1 MKVAY
6 FVSMKEKLE
15 TFISNEIYLLFKEKF
30 QISIFSTLGK
40 VDNINIRNV
49 NFKINKFSFFSF
61 IINFIFLIFTKPYKI
76 LLLFQQSIKNNGLIE
91 FIFAISWYLKIRN
104 KFDLLHASFG
114 DRKLFIAYY
123 LSKLSK
129 IKLSVTIHAHEIYAQ
144 PNRKLFIM
152 SMKHASLIT
161 TISNKNKYLLS
172 KKYLIDKNKINV
184 VKLPIDTEFWDKK
197 TKINILTVARF
208 TPRKGW
214 YDLLTLAKKISDK
227 FHFIA
232 VGFGDLKLEEEIYK
246 RNLEN
251 KITIYR
257 DLNSSQIK
265 KLMEFCDIFFLPS
278 KNNKKEGSE
287 GIPVVLMEAMSMQ
300 MKILTT
306 SDGSIEEL
314 VEHEIVDPGNISK
327 MLKIL
332 NKLGNSK
339 FYKKGYSNRKKVI
352 KLHNINNFKKFK
364 DHIEKTKKK

>member
-15 TFISNEIYLLFKEKF
+15 TFISNEIYLLFKEKMK
-30 QISIFSTLGK
+30 ISIFSTLSK
-40 VDNINIRNV
+40 VDGININNTY
-49 NFKINKFSFFSF
+49 FKVNKFNLLSC
-61 IINFIFLIFTKPYKI
+61 IINSIFLIFTKPYTFII
-76 LLLFQQSIKNNGLIE
+76 LFKHSIKNNGFIE
-91 FIFAISWYLKIRN
+91 FIFAISWYLKIRS

-114 DRKLFIAYY
+114 DRKLFISYY
-123 LSKLSK
+123 LSRLSK

-144 PNRKLFIM
+144 PNKKLFVD
-152 SMKHASLIT
+152 SMRHASLVT

-172 KKYLIDKNKINV
+172 KKYQIDENKINV
-184 VKLPIDTEFWDKK
+184 VKLPVNTDFWKNK
-197 TKINILTVARF
+197 IKINILTVARF

-214 YDLLTLAKKISDK
+214 YDLLTVAKKISDK

-232 VGFGDLKLEEEIYK
+232 VGFGDLNLEKEVHK
-246 RNLEN
+246 RNLED

-257 DLNSSQIK
+257 DLNALQIK

-287 GIPVVLMEAMSMQ
+287 GIPVVLMEAMSMG

-314 VEHEIVDPGNISK
+314 VESEIVEPGNTSK
-327 MLKIL
+327 MTKIL
-332 NKLGNSK
+332 NKLGNRK
-339 FYKKGYSNRKKVI
+339 FNKKGYFNRKKVI
-352 KLHNINNFKKFK
+352 KLHNINNLKKFK
-364 DHIEKTKKK
+364 SYLEKA

>member
-1 MKVAY
+1 MRVAY

-40 VDNINIRNV
+40 VDYININ
-49 NFKINKFSFFSF
+49 NFNFRVNKF
-61 IINFIFLIFTKPYKI
+61 NFLSLIFNLIFLIFTKPFKT
-76 LLLFQQSIKNNGLIE
+76 LLLFIQSIKNDGFVEL
-91 FIFAISWYLKIRN
+91 IFAISWYLKIRN

-123 LSKLSK
+123 LSKLSNT
-129 IKLSVTIHAHEIYAQ
+129 KLSVTIHAHEIYAQ
-144 PNRKLFIM
+144 PNRKLFIE
-152 SMKHASLIT
+152 SMKHTSLIT

-172 KKYLIDKNKINV
+172 KEYQINENKIEV
-184 VKLPIDTEFWDKK
+184 IKLPINTKFWDKK
-197 TKINILTVARF
+197 KKINILTVARF

-214 YDLLTLAKKISDK
+214 YDLLDVAKKINNK

-232 VGFGDLKLEEEIYK
+232 VGFGDLNLEKEVHR

-257 DLNSSQIK
+257 DLNSAQIK

-306 SDGSIEEL
+306 SDGSINEL
-314 VEHEIVDPGNISK
+314 VDNEIVEPGDITK
-327 MLKIL
+327 MIKVLT
-332 NKLGNSK
+332 KLGNIR
-339 FYKKGYSNRKKVI
+339 FYKKGNLNRRKVI

-364 DHIEKTKKK
+364 NYLEKTKKK

>member
-1 MKVAY
+1 MRVAY

-30 QISIFSTLGK
+30 QIAIFSTLGK
-40 VDNINIRNV
+40 VDNININ
-49 NFKINKFSFFSF
+49 NFNFRVNKF
-61 IINFIFLIFTKPYKI
+61 NFLNFTFNLILLIFTKPLII
-76 LLLFQQSIKNNGLIE
+76 LILFKQSIKNDGFIE
-91 FIFAISWYLKIRN
+91 LIFAISWYQKIRN

-144 PNRKLFIM
+144 PNKKLFIV

-161 TISNKNKYLLS
+161 TISNKNKYLLC

-184 VKLPIDTEFWDKK
+184 VKLPIDTGFWDKEN
-197 TKINILTVARF
+197 KINILTVARF

-214 YDLLTLAKKISDK
+214 YDLLTVAKKISNK

-232 VGFGDLKLEEEIYK
+232 VGFGELNLEKEVIK

-251 KITIYR
+251 KVTIYR

-314 VEHEIVDPGNISK
+314 VESEIVEPGNTSK
-327 MLKIL
+327 MIKIL
-332 NKLGNSK
+332 YKLGNSK
-339 FYKKGYSNRKKVI
+339 IYKKRYSNRKKVI
-352 KLHNINNFKKFK
+352 KLHNINNLKKFK

>member
-40 VDNINIRNV
+40 VDRINIKNV

-61 IINFIFLIFTKPYKI
+61 IFNFIFLFFTKPLKI
-76 LLLFQQSIKNNGLIE
+76 LLLFKDTIKNEGLIE
-91 FIFAISWYLKIRN
+91 LIFAISWFLKIRN

-123 LSKLSK
+123 LSKLSN

-144 PNRKLFIM
+144 PNKKLFIA

-172 KKYLIDKNKINV
+172 KKFLLNKNKICV
-184 VKLPIDTEFWDKK
+184 VKLPIDAKFWDKK
-197 TKINILTVARF
+197 NKINVLTVARF

-214 YDLLTLAKKISDK
+214 YDLLTVAKKISDK

-232 VGFGDLKLEEEIYK
+232 VGFGDLNLEKEVHK
-246 RNLEN
+246 RNLED

-257 DLNSSQIK
+257 DLNASQIK
-265 KLMEFCDIFFLPS
+265 KLMEICDIFFLPS
-278 KNNKKEGSE
+278 KNNKMEGSE

-314 VEHEIVDPGNISK
+314 VESEIVEPGNTSK
-327 MLKIL
+327 MIKIL

-339 FYKKGYSNRKKVI
+339 IYKKGYSNRKKVI
-352 KLHNINNFKKFK
+352 KLHNINNLKKFK
-364 DHIEKTKKK
+364 NYLEKA

>member
-214 YDLLTLAKKISDK
+214 YDLLTVAKKISDK

-232 VGFGDLKLEEEIYK
+232 VGFGDLNLEKEVHR

-257 DLNSSQIK
+257 DLNSAQIK

-306 SDGSIEEL
+306 SDGSINEL
-314 VEHEIVDPGNISK
+314 VDNEIVEPGDIIK
-327 MLKIL
+327 MIKVLI
-332 NKLGNSK
+332 KLGNIR
-339 FYKKGYSNRKKVI
+339 FYKKGNLNRRKVI
-352 KLHNINNFKKFK
+352 KLHNINNFEKFK
-364 DHIEKTKKK
+364 NYLEKTKKK